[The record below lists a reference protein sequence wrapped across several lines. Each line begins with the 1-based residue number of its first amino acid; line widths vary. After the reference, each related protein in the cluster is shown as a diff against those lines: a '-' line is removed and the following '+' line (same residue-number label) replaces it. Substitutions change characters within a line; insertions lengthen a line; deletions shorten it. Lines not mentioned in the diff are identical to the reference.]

1 MGTHVTLLVEAT
13 VPLDFAA
20 IDARLVEHLWR
31 AGPDDIRGWKGQIR
45 PLRDFGP
52 VGPLG
57 KYRRTAGSTPPP
69 TKCGDGQST
78 RDRCGESGQRGCP
91 TIG

>member
-1 MGTHVTLLVEAT
+1 MDRARTGTHVTLLVEAT

-31 AGPDDIRGWKGQIR
+31 AGPGDIRGWKGQIR

-52 VGPLG
+52 VAVLLPDGLFASWLMIWPKGP
-57 KYRRTAGSTPPP
+57 
-69 TKCGDGQST
+69 
-78 RDRCGESGQRGCP
+78 
-91 TIG
+91 